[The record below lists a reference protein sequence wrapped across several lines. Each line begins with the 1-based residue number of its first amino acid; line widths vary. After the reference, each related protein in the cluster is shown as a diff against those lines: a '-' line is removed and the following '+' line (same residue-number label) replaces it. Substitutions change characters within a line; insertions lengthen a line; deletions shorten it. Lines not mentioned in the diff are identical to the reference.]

1 MAYFEIVQHSKRV
14 GVVGVLFAENIGC
27 EILID
32 ISNRR
37 KGIGRLLIS
46 HLQMKFGNPKFKV
59 SKYNQ
64 ESLAFYRSLGLKEE
78 DTEQFIKFYS

>member
-37 KGIGRLLIS
+37 KGLGRHLIS
-46 HLQMKFGNPKFKV
+46 ELQKRFDTPKFKV

-64 ESLAFYRSLGLKEE
+64 GSLAFFRSLGLKEE
-78 DTEQFIKFYS
+78 DTGQFIEFYS